1 MGNRKV
7 IVYIAMSL
15 DGYIAG
21 PNDDLSFLSS
31 VQMEGED
38 YGYAEFVAKVDSVIV
53 GKRTYDTVI
62 NLGYEFPHKD
72 KDSWIITRT
81 EKVAEGNVKFYSGDL
96 KKLVE
101 ELTSKEGKNI
111 FVDGGA
117 WVVNELLRH
126 QLIDEIH
133 LSLVP
138 VLLGEGVRLF
148 QGNYP
153 SDQFHLVQAQSYDSG
168 LVKMVYQRKS

>member
-1 MGNRKV
+1 MNNRRV

-15 DGYIAG
+15 DGFIAG

-31 VQMEGED
+31 VQREGED
-38 YGYAEFVAKVDSVIV
+38 YGYAEFVAQVDSVIV

-81 EKVAEGNVKFYSGDL
+81 EQAADGNVKFYSGDL
-96 KKLVE
+96 KQLVE

-133 LSLVP
+133 LSIVP
-138 VLLGEGVRLF
+138 VLLGAGVRLF

-153 SDQFHLVQAQSYDSG
+153 SDHFHLVQTQSYDSG
-168 LVKMVYQRKS
+168 LVKMVYHRKS